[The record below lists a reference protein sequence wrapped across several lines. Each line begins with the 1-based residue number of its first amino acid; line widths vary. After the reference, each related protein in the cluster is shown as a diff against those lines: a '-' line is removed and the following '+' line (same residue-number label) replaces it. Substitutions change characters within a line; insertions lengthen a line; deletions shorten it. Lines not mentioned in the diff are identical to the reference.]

1 MDNSVEYRSEAV
13 TVYFSVTLKDAQR
26 AGALLPL
33 FFQKG
38 SNEGGANFTSK
49 YLREFYN

>member
-1 MDNSVEYRSEAV
+1 MSNSVEYISQAV
-13 TVYFSVTLKDAQR
+13 IVYFSITLRDAQR

-38 SNEGGANFTSK
+38 RNGGGDNFSSQHH
-49 YLREFYN
+49 RVFHG